1 MWPIF
6 RWSWGASLADLRL
19 VEFSPIVG
27 KGGGWL
33 TYLHLP
39 ENPMK
44 VFHLLTW
51 YSVTINTLQWRFV
64 EGNTKQKIT
73 PKLWILRQDKNR
85 SVLDLF
91 LWNYGCWTYEVHTM
105 SLIWR
110 VIVAISQT
118 MEKKSFPGR
127 AESSDMLW
135 TFRLFTTVHNV
146 FFVQFESLPT
156 EQDETYLKVCV
167 LIYHL
172 SYMSQVVRLEGKHD
186 FRGNRDFETL
196 KGLAPFTYT
205 VKLIKSWVHW
215 PSYLTYFWPFGVI
228 LGPCGLFWIIS
239 DKIWFFNPNH
249 FAKKHFVFVRQKL
262 KFCLKWSI
270 FQD

>member
-1 MWPIF
+1 MELWVLDV
-6 RWSWGASLADLRL
+6 WGSYYEPHLKSYCGNLTDN
-19 VEFSPIVG
+19 G
-27 KGGGWL
+27 KEI
-33 TYLHLP
+33 LP
-39 ENPMK
+39 RP
-44 VFHLLTW
+44 
-51 YSVTINTLQWRFV
+51 S
-64 EGNTKQKIT
+64 
-73 PKLWILRQDKNR
+73 WILRYVVDFQTLHYSAQCVLCTVWVPSNR
-85 SVLDLF
+85 TSWD
-91 LWNYGCWTYEVHTM
+91 
-105 SLIWR
+105 
-110 VIVAISQT
+110 IS
-118 MEKKSFPGR
+118 
-127 AESSDMLW
+127 
-135 TFRLFTTVHNV
+135 
-146 FFVQFESLPT
+146 
-156 EQDETYLKVCV
+156 CV

-172 SYMSQVVRLEGKHD
+172 SYMSQVVRLEGKHG
-186 FRGNRDFETL
+186 FWGNRDFETL

>member
-1 MWPIF
+1 MIYWS
-6 RWSWGASLADLRL
+6 RWSVELRWWSVLYSSLDDLVLFSHDHQLNNTSWMCDPSSDDPEVLPQLISDWSIL
-19 VEFSPIVG
+19 VRQVG
-27 KGGGWL
+27 RGGDL

-64 EGNTKQKIT
+64 EGDTKQKIT

-146 FFVQFESLPT
+146 FFVQF
-156 EQDETYLKVCV
+156 
-167 LIYHL
+167 
-172 SYMSQVVRLEGKHD
+172 
-186 FRGNRDFETL
+186 
-196 KGLAPFTYT
+196 
-205 VKLIKSWVHW
+205 
-215 PSYLTYFWPFGVI
+215 
-228 LGPCGLFWIIS
+228 
-239 DKIWFFNPNH
+239 
-249 FAKKHFVFVRQKL
+249 
-262 KFCLKWSI
+262 
-270 FQD
+270 